1 MQHGARAPSQ
11 WTIYLDT
18 GRLFWAVVAKDSHRT
33 RNPAGPASR
42 PIASPAAGLSEPS
55 CFMLQ
60 MRVLDLRGPP
70 RPFPLRVFFSANCQT
85 QRREPGHGPSPKEA
99 SAPAGLYHHSLCMFL
114 LVSI

>member
-60 MRVLDLRGPP
+60 MRVLDLRGPHVRFHCASFSPPIAKPNAANRAMDP
-70 RPFPLRVFFSANCQT
+70 RPKRLRRQ
-85 QRREPGHGPSPKEA
+85 
-99 SAPAGLYHHSLCMFL
+99 LD
-114 LVSI
+114 SIIIHFVCSS